1 MIQFY
6 LLSVLY
12 LVLASGLLLVDK
24 YGSTVF
30 FLINLKTFYNSK
42 KLIQIICLSVGA
54 VILLGV
60 VFFPVNP
67 GPMVLG
73 DLLPAINLAIV
84 IFLKDDVLAQL
95 KSYIYSVKS
104 CIMKDDSTELTIQID
119 MKSDDGIAEK
129 VRAVSGVKD
138 VTMIRYNGEY
148 HG

>member
-60 VFFPVNP
+60 IFFPVNP
-67 GPMVLG
+67 GPTVLG
-73 DLLPAINLAIV
+73 DLLPAINLAVVLFYFVRKVGKTDIVDYNNEKRNALGFITLGVALIHLLFPSIV
-84 IFLKDDVLAQL
+84 I
-95 KSYIYSVKS
+95 I
-104 CIMKDDSTELTIQID
+104 
-119 MKSDDGIAEK
+119 
-129 VRAVSGVKD
+129 
-138 VTMIRYNGEY
+138 
-148 HG
+148 

>member
-42 KLIQIICLSVGA
+42 KLTQIICLVVGA

-60 VFFPVNP
+60 IFFPVSP

-73 DLLPAINLAIV
+73 DLLPAINLAVVLFYFMRKVGKTDIVDFNNEKRNALGFITLGVALIHLLFPSIV
-84 IFLKDDVLAQL
+84 I
-95 KSYIYSVKS
+95 I
-104 CIMKDDSTELTIQID
+104 
-119 MKSDDGIAEK
+119 
-129 VRAVSGVKD
+129 
-138 VTMIRYNGEY
+138 
-148 HG
+148 

>member
-6 LLSVLY
+6 LLSVVY

-24 YGSTVF
+24 YGSTFF

-42 KLIQIICLSVGA
+42 KLTQIICLSVGA

-73 DLLPAINLAIV
+73 DLLPAVNLAIV
-84 IFLKDDVLAQL
+84 LFYFVRKVGKTDIVDFNN
-95 KSYIYSVKS
+95 
-104 CIMKDDSTELTIQID
+104 
-119 MKSDDGIAEK
+119 EK
-129 VRAVSGVKD
+129 RNALGFITLGVALIHLLFPSI
-138 VTMIRYNGEY
+138 VII
-148 HG
+148 

>member
-60 VFFPVNP
+60 IFFPVSP

-73 DLLPAINLAIV
+73 DLLPAINLAVVLFYFMRKVGKTDIVDYNNEKRNALGFITLGVALIHLLFPSIV
-84 IFLKDDVLAQL
+84 I
-95 KSYIYSVKS
+95 I
-104 CIMKDDSTELTIQID
+104 
-119 MKSDDGIAEK
+119 
-129 VRAVSGVKD
+129 
-138 VTMIRYNGEY
+138 
-148 HG
+148 

>member
-24 YGSTVF
+24 YGSRLF

-42 KLIQIICLSVGA
+42 KITQIICLSVGA
-54 VILLGV
+54 LILLGV

-84 IFLKDDVLAQL
+84 LLYFLRKVGKADIVD
-95 KSYIYSVKS
+95 YNN
-104 CIMKDDSTELTIQID
+104 
-119 MKSDDGIAEK
+119 EK
-129 VRAVSGVKD
+129 RNALGFITLGVALIHLLFPSI
-138 VTMIRYNGEY
+138 VII
-148 HG
+148 

>member
-60 VFFPVNP
+60 IFFPVNP

-73 DLLPAINLAIV
+73 DLLPAINLAVVLFYFVRKVGKTDIVDYNNEKRNALGFITLGVALIHLLFPSIV
-84 IFLKDDVLAQL
+84 I
-95 KSYIYSVKS
+95 I
-104 CIMKDDSTELTIQID
+104 
-119 MKSDDGIAEK
+119 
-129 VRAVSGVKD
+129 
-138 VTMIRYNGEY
+138 
-148 HG
+148 

>member
-30 FLINLKTFYNSK
+30 FLINLKTFYNSR

-60 VFFPVNP
+60 VFFPVSP

-73 DLLPAINLAIV
+73 DLLPAINLAVVLFYFMRKVGKTDIVDFNNEKRKALGLITLGVALIHLLFPSIV
-84 IFLKDDVLAQL
+84 I
-95 KSYIYSVKS
+95 I
-104 CIMKDDSTELTIQID
+104 
-119 MKSDDGIAEK
+119 
-129 VRAVSGVKD
+129 
-138 VTMIRYNGEY
+138 
-148 HG
+148 